1 MNILLVH
8 QYFLGKN
15 QGGGARFNEMT
26 KIWANEGHSITVI
39 SEMLYL
45 SKKVDP
51 RYKNK
56 LFFRRKGILPKN
68 GRHIV
73 VMFQKNTIQV
83 F

>member
-39 SEMLYL
+39 SGMLYL
-45 SKKVDP
+45 SKK
-51 RYKNK
+51 
-56 LFFRRKGILPKN
+56 
-68 GRHIV
+68 
-73 VMFQKNTIQV
+73 T
-83 F
+83 